1 LARAAK
7 PPTGGG
13 SSGCGPSAH
22 PWTAAQDGGGTDDL
36 WLALAERRATSH
48 PGEVVGVYR
57 RLAEAAIGQGTRDA
71 YREAA
76 TLTERIRHL
85 HQRAGMPEA
94 FPAWLDGLKAQ
105 HRRKRNLMAERSR
118 RGL

>member
-1 LARAAK
+1 MEQLAELDQDPDRLIQIIAADL
-7 PPTGGG
+7 
-13 SSGCGPSAH
+13 SSGWQYLRIAN
-22 PWTAAQDGGGTDDL
+22 L
-36 WLALAERRATSH
+36 
-48 PGEVVGVYR
+48 
-57 RLAEAAIGQGTRDA
+57 QGTRDA

-105 HRRKRNLMAERSR
+105 HRRKRNLLAELSR